1 MKTLAFLGF
10 ALALAMGCASSLFAQ
25 VPLAPNAPVVSIEI
39 NLRSGMSGSG
49 GGTEIDLSHDYKS
62 DGGASSG
69 GAESNGIRQPSRSV
83 TEHCEVLSYDAGHV
97 RLSVRLTN
105 NKGAPGKLS
114 GGSANYSTV
123 VNNTPDKPVTLTPFK
138 DTTVVL
144 SMKARNP
151 G

>member
-1 MKTLAFLGF
+1 MKTLTFLGI
-10 ALALAMGCASSLFAQ
+10 ALTLAMGGGSSLFAQ
-25 VPLAPNAPVVSIEI
+25 VPLAPNAPVVSVEL

-62 DGGASSG
+62 DGVASSG
-69 GAESNGIRQPSRSV
+69 GARSGGIRQPSRSV
-83 TEHCEVLSYDAGHV
+83 TEHYEVLSYDAAHV
-97 RLSVRLTN
+97 RISVKLTN
-105 NKGAPGKLS
+105 NDGATGKLS
-114 GGSANYSTV
+114 GGEAHYSTV
-123 VNNTPDKPVTLTPFK
+123 VNLTTDKPVTLTPFK